1 MTSSRTSLLALVG
14 LLAVA
19 VTWGSSF
26 PLTKVVLQQLSTPD
40 FLAVRF
46 VLATV
51 VMLAIFHRAVRAL
64 PRTALLRGGALG
76 LLYGSAQLLQ
86 TAGLERTPASVSGFI
101 TGLYVVLTPICAAV
115 LLRAPIGRR
124 VWIGAVLAAVGL
136 GFLALNGSLT
146 PGVGEMV
153 TLASALL
160 YALHIVGL
168 SAWTRPEQALGLAV
182 VQIAGTAVVSLA
194 FAVPDGIEL
203 PHTPGVWLAVI
214 YMALVSGA
222 IAMIVQ
228 SWAQAHLAASRA
240 AIIMST
246 EPLWAT
252 VFSVTFFDEP
262 LTIRIVI
269 GGATIL
275 AAMLVVELR
284 PRAGPVDPNDP
295 RPEDLPKLAA

>member
-1 MTSSRTSLLALVG
+1 VTSPRTALLALVG

-26 PLTKVVLQQLSTPD
+26 PLTKVVLGELSTPD
-40 FLAVRF
+40 FLAIRF

-51 VMLAIFHRAVRAL
+51 VMLLVFHRAVRAL
-64 PRTALLRGGALG
+64 PRVALVRGCTLG
-76 LLYGSAQLLQ
+76 LLYGFGQLVQ
-86 TAGLERTPASVSGFI
+86 TAGLEQTPAAVSGFI

-115 LLRAPIGRR
+115 LLRTPIGRR

-146 PGVGEMV
+146 PGPGEML

-168 SAWTRPEQALGLAV
+168 SAWSKPDQALGLAV
-182 VQIAGTAVVSLA
+182 VQIAGTAVLSLA
-194 FAVPDGIEL
+194 FALPGGIEL
-203 PHTPGVWLAVI
+203 PHTPGVWLAVV

-252 VFSVTFFDEP
+252 VFSVTFFGEP
-262 LTIRIVI
+262 LTMRIVI
-269 GGATIL
+269 GGATVL

-284 PRAGPVDPNDP
+284 PRAGPVDPSDP